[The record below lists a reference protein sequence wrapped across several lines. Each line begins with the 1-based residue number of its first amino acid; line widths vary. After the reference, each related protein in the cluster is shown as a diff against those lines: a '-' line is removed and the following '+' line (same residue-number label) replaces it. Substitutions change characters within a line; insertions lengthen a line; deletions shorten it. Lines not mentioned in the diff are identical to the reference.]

1 MTAADSG
8 QYFIFLVDY
17 YQTPAQLPFR
27 GHLPWSQRCPLN
39 IGSAVFRSP
48 YQGKM
53 LLIATTKQNTLSSES
68 PFPEIHFASS
78 ATSCFLSF
86 NKVVFSLSI
95 FLIYKGVN
103 NTENACN
110 EAKWT
115 QKYDPSLRWNLF
127 FMFLTCIQT
136 PPSAQIKKWGERRL
150 WIAHVNRVP
159 VYICIN

>member
-1 MTAADSG
+1 MG
-8 QYFIFLVDY
+8 IKH
-17 YQTPAQLPFR
+17 QT
-27 GHLPWSQRCPLN
+27 SQRCSLKKWLQQIPGSILFFWCPLN

-68 PFPEIHFASS
+68 PFPEIHFALS
-78 ATSCFLSF
+78 AASFLRF
-86 NKVVFSLSI
+86 NSVVFSLSI

-115 QKYDPSLRWNLF
+115 QTYDPSLGWNLL

-136 PPSAQIKKWGERRL
+136 PPSAQTKKNWGETRP

>member
-1 MTAADSG
+1 MNVADSG

-17 YQTPAQLPFR
+17 YQIPAQPPFR
-27 GHLPWSQRCPLN
+27 GHLSWSRRCPMN
-39 IGSAVFRSP
+39 IGSTVFRSP

-68 PFPEIHFASS
+68 PFPEINFALS
-78 ATSCFLSF
+78 AASCFLSF

-115 QKYDPSLRWNLF
+115 QKYDLSLGWNLL

-136 PPSAQIKKWGERRL
+136 PPSAQIKKLGRETSVDRPR
-150 WIAHVNRVP
+150 
-159 VYICIN
+159 

>member
-1 MTAADSG
+1 MNVADSG

-17 YQTPAQLPFR
+17 YQIPAQPPFR
-27 GHLPWSQRCPLN
+27 GHLPWSRRCPMN
-39 IGSAVFRSP
+39 IGSTVFRSP

-68 PFPEIHFASS
+68 PFPEIHFALS
-78 ATSCFLSF
+78 AASCFLSF

-110 EAKWT
+110 EGKWT
-115 QKYDPSLRWNLF
+115 QTYDPSLGWNLL
-127 FMFLTCIQT
+127 FMFLTYIQT
-136 PPSAQIKKWGERRL
+136 PPSARIKKIGERDVCGSPTL
-150 WIAHVNRVP
+150 I
-159 VYICIN
+159 VYRYTFA

>member
-1 MTAADSG
+1 MG
-8 QYFIFLVDY
+8 IKH
-17 YQTPAQLPFR
+17 QT
-27 GHLPWSQRCPLN
+27 SQRCSLKKWLQQIPGSILFFWCPLN

-115 QKYDPSLRWNLF
+115 QKYDLSLGWNLL

-136 PPSAQIKKWGERRL
+136 PPSAQIKKLGRETSVDRPR
-150 WIAHVNRVP
+150 
-159 VYICIN
+159 